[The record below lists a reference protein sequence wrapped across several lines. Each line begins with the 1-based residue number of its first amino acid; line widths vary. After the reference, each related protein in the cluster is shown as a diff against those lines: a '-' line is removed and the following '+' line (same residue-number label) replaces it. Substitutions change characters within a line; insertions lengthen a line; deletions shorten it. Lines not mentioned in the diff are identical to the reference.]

1 MTIGLMCS
9 SESIVC
15 SYWHGFTLLLMRTL
29 LFAFLASHFSLCGQ
43 RQVTKRKA
51 TRPHGP
57 SGSLRCSI
65 YRGATKLVAAL
76 LRHPVALFPDKSALL
91 ARTDGTRVR
100 AHSNCRFSARSAAAM
115 REKNTRTET
124 PFAWASSAG
133 LAGKRAAAC
142 LRLEEPS
149 SADPRRA
156 EQRSEPEGPRCR
168 GALGVVRENGQAFPL
183 TRRKGET

>member
-1 MTIGLMCS
+1 M
-9 SESIVC
+9 SIFRLC
-15 SYWHGFTLLLMRTL
+15 RPP
-29 LFAFLASHFSLCGQ
+29 LAIPPGHP
-43 RQVTKRKA
+43 T
-51 TRPHGP
+51 TRPFGFAALLDL
-57 SGSLRCSI
+57 SGWPA
-65 YRGATKLVAAL
+65 RGTTKLVAAL

-100 AHSNCRFSARSAAAM
+100 AHSNCPFSARSAAAM
-115 REKNTRTET
+115 REKNTRTEIP

-168 GALGVVRENGQAFPL
+168 GALGVVRGNGQAFPL